1 MNRSYAGQGASPM
14 NLAAG
19 RTPDADNSKPTQ
31 VPEQGRGHA
40 TLQGELLQLLANQ
53 AQRVPIPIFFGASV
67 IAAVAADDVEPI
79 WPALW
84 LALIGCL
91 LLLRRWLL
99 VRLPTDEPEL
109 QARQLDKARW
119 IIWTNGAAQASSL
132 AFFPFMPAV
141 EQAIQSIYL
150 IGLSTAGVAAL
161 AGYRPILWGYFALT
175 LGPLAALWA
184 FSPSAP
190 GEGWVQGA
198 MAMLVLFFGGV
209 LVGQGKDAYQS
220 FETSFRIREQH
231 LDLNRRLRTALD
243 EAESANRAKTRFLAS
258 ASHDLRQPIHTLSLF
273 SAALSMRPL
282 DEPSREI
289 AQHMSSALDALASQL
304 DALLDVSK
312 LDAGIVDRNLQTV
325 HLLPLLARLTEDF
338 KPVAQGKGLQLQF
351 ECPRDSYTATD
362 PALLERLLRNL
373 LSNAIKYTE
382 SGSVSLSCH
391 RDADRWL
398 LEVRD
403 TGRGI
408 PPTEQARV
416 FEEFYQLDNPERD
429 RSKGLGLGLAI
440 VRRLCDLLEIQLQM
454 ESTPGVGTRFSL
466 DLTVVQAQQ
475 AQTSPASAIATPPA
489 GLRVLVV
496 DDEEAVRVGMSSVL
510 SEMGLSVRS
519 TDSSAGAAALVAEFE
534 PQLVLADFRLRGDD
548 DGLATIRALREQIPG
563 LPALLISGDTAPS
576 RLREARA
583 AGVPLLHKPVA
594 INDLQN
600 AIALAVKPSA

>member
-1 MNRSYAGQGASPM
+1 MNRSYAGHGESPM
-14 NLAAG
+14 NLATG
-19 RTPDADNSKPTQ
+19 RKPESDHSNAAQ
-31 VPEQGRGHA
+31 APAAARESA
-40 TLQGELLQLLANQ
+40 TLHGELLQLLANQ
-53 AQRVPIPIFFGASV
+53 AQRVPVPIFFGAAV
-67 IAAVAADDVEPI
+67 IAAVAADDVNPV
-79 WPALW
+79 WPGLW

-91 LLLRRWLL
+91 LLLRRWML
-99 VRLPTDEPEL
+99 VRLPTDKPEL
-109 QARQLDKARW
+109 QARQLNKARL
-119 IIWTNGAAQASSL
+119 IIWTNGAAQAGSL

-161 AGYRPILWGYFALT
+161 AGYRPILWGYFAIT

-209 LVGQGKDAYQS
+209 LVGQGKDAYRS

-231 LDLNRRLRTALD
+231 LDLNRRLRSALD

-282 DEPSREI
+282 DQPSREI
-289 AQHMSSALDALASQL
+289 AQHMGSALDALASQL

-325 HLLPLLARLTEDF
+325 HLLPLLARLTEEF
-338 KPVAQGKGLQLQF
+338 KPVAQGKGLHLQL

-373 LSNAIKYTE
+373 LSNALKYTE
-382 SGSVSLSCH
+382 SGSVSLACH
-391 RDADRWL
+391 RDANRWL
-398 LEVRD
+398 VEVRD

-408 PPTEQARV
+408 PPAEQARV

-454 ESTPGVGTRFSL
+454 DSTPGVGTRFSL

-475 AQTSPASAIATPPA
+475 TESGPKQAIAAPPA

-496 DDEEAVRVGMSSVL
+496 DDEEAVRLGMSSVL
-510 SEMGLSVRS
+510 SEMGLQVR
-519 TDSSAGAAALVAEFE
+519 TADSSTGALALLPDFE

-548 DGLATIRALREQIPG
+548 DGLSTIRALRRQLPE

-594 INDLQN
+594 INELRK
-600 AIALAVKPSA
+600 AIAQAVAASA